1 MKLYVCFNFR
11 RIPPCV
17 VDKYRIMSVLKV
29 EIDIITSIAVSLT
42 GQNVI
47 MYVETFK
54 TDFNVFISNI
64 TLAHNFQ
71 YLE

>member
-1 MKLYVCFNFR
+1 LKLYVCFNFR

-29 EIDIITSIAVSLT
+29 EIDIITSIA
-42 GQNVI
+42 GQNVILLI

-64 TLAHNFQ
+64 TLTDNFQ